1 MGMPLQIKTENAP
14 AYFSS
19 KMKVFFAYYNIKL
32 ITCTP
37 HNPIG
42 QAIIERKNHTLKGMF
57 NKQKGVTKTPREILH
72 STLLPLKIL
81 KIMNRKQQL
90 LKDNGLWEKTLLN

>member
-42 QAIIERKNHTLKGMF
+42 QAIIERKKSHFKRD
-57 NKQKGVTKTPREILH
+57 V
-72 STLLPLKIL
+72 
-81 KIMNRKQQL
+81 
-90 LKDNGLWEKTLLN
+90 